1 MSNTPIVPLNDLA
14 RWDETDRLNVSR
26 AVQEVVNS
34 GYFINGPKTA
44 EFNSY
49 MQQLLGG
56 REVVLVG
63 NGTDALTLSLLG
75 LGIKKGDKVATV
87 SNAGGYATGAI
98 LRIGA
103 VPLLI
108 DVEFDTAQISKEDLQ
123 SKLENE
129 SDVKAVVITHL
140 YGLMADMKEI
150 LDITHNFD
158 CYVIEDCAQSIG
170 AVQNG
175 LIAGA
180 FGDASTFSFY
190 PTKNLS
196 CLGDGGAVSFKL
208 KEHADNARQLAQYGW
223 SSRYA
228 IDRDNGFN
236 SRLDEIQ
243 AAVLLERVSGLS
255 ASNEKRRQIVNRY
268 KSAVVGSRY
277 FISAEDVSYVGHLG
291 IMVTESRGLDAAA
304 LQHAGIATGVH
315 YPILDHHQVGWNKH
329 FTNEILPNS
338 ESLVGKIL
346 TLPCFPMLSEVEIE
360 KVCETLQ
367 SLQ

>member
-14 RWDETDRLNVSR
+14 RWDETDRLNISR

-75 LGIKKGDKVATV
+75 LGIKNGDKVATV

-98 LRIGA
+98 LRVGA

-108 DVEFDTAQISKEDLQ
+108 DVEPNTAQISKDDLQ

-129 SDVKAVVITHL
+129 SDVKAVIVTHL
-140 YGLMADMKEI
+140 YGLMADMKAI
-150 LDITHNFD
+150 LDVTRSFG
-158 CYVIEDCAQSIG
+158 CFVIEDCAQSIG
-170 AVQNG
+170 AVQSG
-175 LIAGA
+175 SIAGA

-196 CLGDGGAVSFKL
+196 CLGDGGAVSFKFE
-208 KEHADNARQLAQYGW
+208 EHADNARQLAQYGW

-228 IDRDNGFN
+228 IVKEKGFN

-243 AAVLLERVSGLS
+243 AAVLLERVSGLN
-255 ASNEKRRQIVNRY
+255 ANNEKRRQIVNQY

-277 FISAEDVSYVGHLG
+277 FISAEDASFVGHLG
-291 IMVTESRGLDAAA
+291 IMVTESRGLDASV
-304 LQHAGIATGVH
+304 LQRAGVATGIH
-315 YPILDHHQVGWNKH
+315 FPILDHHQVGWNRH
-329 FTNEILPNS
+329 FKNEILPNS
-338 ESLVGKIL
+338 ESLVGRIL
-346 TLPCFPMLSEVEIE
+346 TLPCFPMLSDVEIE
-360 KVCETLQ
+360 RVCETLQ
-367 SLQ
+367 AL